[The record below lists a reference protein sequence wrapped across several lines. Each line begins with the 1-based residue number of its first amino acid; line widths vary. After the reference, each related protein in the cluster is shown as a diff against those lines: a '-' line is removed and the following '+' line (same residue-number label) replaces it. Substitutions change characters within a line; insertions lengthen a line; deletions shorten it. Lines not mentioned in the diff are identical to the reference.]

1 VPLFQITEAFS
12 LLNDLKAYTSIVGTS
27 GRQSKNESYRL
38 MNRRPRFTMV
48 CIAVKAS
55 AVPFVLRLQLL
66 TPESKSSNQ
75 TKRS

>member
-1 VPLFQITEAFS
+1 
-12 LLNDLKAYTSIVGTS
+12 
-27 GRQSKNESYRL
+27 
-38 MNRRPRFTMV
+38 MV

-75 TKRS
+75 TKGASGHSQDRLEMMLSERLEIILLVLTSRYQAQTAIKLSGIDSNS